1 MKSKIFSNISKFFS
15 LGSKKRRNPN
25 QEEVQPETTVDKEGL
40 IDALH
45 LREDNPWY
53 FAGEK
58 AKEANFLT
66 KLHFATGPKM
76 MQKKETRSR
85 WAWNN
90 TEQQY
95 RPEAVNPNRPV
106 EVWNDQYRLGTEA
119 GVPIEIQMMEA
130 EEQDSKLKKSEIAR
144 AMNAATQEEPLNT
157 LMTQEVPT
165 GSETMEI
172 PPPASDEQQQLPA
185 AP

>member
-1 MKSKIFSNISKFFS
+1 MKSKIFSNISKFFL
-15 LGSKKRRNPN
+15 LGSKKRSRPK
-25 QEEVQPETTVDKEGL
+25 QEEAQPESTEEKEL

-45 LREDNPWY
+45 LPEDNPWY

-76 MQKKETRSR
+76 MQKKETLSR
-85 WAWNN
+85 WAWNS

-119 GVPIEIQMMEA
+119 GVPIEVQQMMEQQ
-130 EEQDSKLKKSEIAR
+130 ESKLKNSKIAR
-144 AMNAATQEEPLNT
+144 AIADTTQEQQINT

-165 GSETMEI
+165 GLETMEL
-172 PPPASDEQQQLPA
+172 PPPAGDEQQPPA
-185 AP
+185 GP